1 MKAGP
6 SEAGEADLE
15 LPLSSATNPLRWML
29 VWQELLLLLPL
40 RLWDSHAGWAAESLS
55 LPAPSRV
62 RMAAVRVLPRLL
74 RAAVLGCRLLPQLEG
89 VTG

>member
-6 SEAGEADLE
+6 SEAEEADLE

-40 RLWDSHAGWAAESLS
+40 RLWDSYARWAAESLS

-62 RMAAVRVLPRLL
+62 RMAVLWVLPRLL
-74 RAAVLGCRLLPQLEG
+74 RAAALGRRPLPQSEG
-89 VTG
+89 VCG